1 MIQFPHQQFAI
12 DNNLDINDLPRMLQ
26 KRILGFEELQDDLQ
40 HTTEQDKAKLRAK
53 LDKLSYEL
61 EEDLEQHFEHHLEN
75 NDVQEEPE
83 PEVELHSELVPE
95 LEQQAE
101 PAPEQEPFTEPVQV
115 LGLPEDNPET
125 QKDNQQ
131 AQEQIEL
138 LSETIQD
145 DQDGVSEQ
153 KAELATESEPV
164 IEHEQIIGLLPDQPE
179 TQKEDQQA
187 QERIALL
194 PETPEEV
201 ETKEP
206 ELASEE
212 PPSVSEA
219 ETPPGPAELT
229 DQDILEG
236 FVSRNKPCV
245 YPIELLIEGF
255 KGPLAERIIHVGPY
269 KLRRAKH
276 HNFYTITLTGG

>member
-12 DNNLDINDLPRMLQ
+12 DNNLDINELPRMLQ

-40 HTTEQDKAKLRAK
+40 HTTEQDKAKLRAR

-83 PEVELHSELVPE
+83 PEVELESEIEPE
-95 LEQQAE
+95 LEHQAE
-101 PAPEQEPFTEPVQV
+101 PAPEHEPSTEPVQV
-115 LGLPEDNPET
+115 LGLPQDNPET
-125 QKDNQQ
+125 QEDDQQ
-131 AQEQIEL
+131 TQEQIDL
-138 LSETIQD
+138 
-145 DQDGVSEQ
+145 V
-153 KAELATESEPV
+153 
-164 IEHEQIIGLLPDQPE
+164 
-179 TQKEDQQA
+179 
-187 QERIALL
+187 

-201 ETKEP
+201 KTEDR

-212 PPSVSEA
+212 QSQVPEA
-219 ETPPGPAELT
+219 EAPSGPAELT
-229 DQDILEG
+229 DQGILEG
-236 FVSRNKPCV
+236 FVSRNKPRV

-255 KGPLAERIIHVGPY
+255 KGPLAERVIHVGPY
-269 KLRRAKH
+269 KLKRSKH